1 NPPEAPAAAEEADG
15 RAHRPDAS
23 AKEASRKEA
32 KAKIPE
38 KRPEEPPPKEEP
50 EEQSAQMGS
59 TEEPVGWLPE
69 GHECNTCKKQV
80 SAFGGV
86 FCGRR
91 KAGFIPIAG
100 CGAAVCWRCMNR
112 SSKDASFGK

>member
-1 NPPEAPAAAEEADG
+1 VQQQEEEEPEAKE
-15 RAHRPDAS
+15 S
-23 AKEASRKEA
+23 AKE
-32 KAKIPE
+32 
-38 KRPEEPPPKEEP
+38 EPVCG
-50 EEQSAQMGS
+50 SA
-59 TEEPVGWLPE
+59 EEPVGWLPE
-69 GHECNTCKKQV
+69 GHPCDACQKQV

-91 KAGFIPIAG
+91 KVGGIPLAG